1 MASISLSLSPNPNHL
16 YNDTVFSPQSHFLR
30 RVATVS
36 TFSGRHLNNKTSL
49 STSPE
54 KYRREK
60 VAAVRMS
67 STVSDSHSYD
77 VVVVGAGIIG
87 LSIARQLLNGSDL
100 SVAVVDAAVPCS
112 GATGAGQGY
121 IWMVHKVPGSEK
133 WELATRS
140 RQLWEKFAEDV
151 KHQGMDPQEV
161 LGWKKTGSLLVGKT
175 LQEMAALKEKVEQL
189 SKAGLKA
196 ELLSSTELQE
206 VEPALVIGEEGGAA
220 FLPDDYQL
228 DARRSVAY
236 IEKENRKYATE
247 GRYREY
253 YNQPLTGLLRSDS
266 GKVEAVQTSK
276 NLLYSNKAIV
286 IATGCWT
293 GSLMQELI
301 RNLDIEFDVPVKPR
315 KGHLLVIE
323 NFNSFKLNH
332 GLMEVGY
339 VGHQDAT
346 RQPSAETETLSVSM
360 TATMDTSGNLVLG
373 SSRQFV
379 GFNTEISEHIINQI
393 WERAGEFFPSL
404 RKLLL
409 TDLEKTREVRVGLR
423 PFMPGGKPMIG
434 LVPGLSNV
442 FLAAGHEGEGL
453 SLVYFSPLEL
463 LKWLLIWFWAIQPKL
478 IMHPMHCILIVLENS
493 VFCVLPNSCSSA
505 LNYADNEP
513 ADSEKPSGYLK
524 NTISFWSLEAE
535 IEHPVT
541 SV

>member
-1 MASISLSLSPNPNHL
+1 MASFSLSISLNPNHSI
-16 YNDTVFSPQSHFLR
+16 NDTVFFHRRHFLR

-36 TFSGRHLNNKTSL
+36 RLSGRKFLKQNLSSTKPENN
-49 STSPE
+49 
-54 KYRREK
+54 RRK
-60 VAAVRMS
+60 KLAAVRMS
-67 STVSDSHSYD
+67 SDSHSYD

-87 LSIARQLLNGSDL
+87 LTIARQLLNGSDL

-133 WELATRS
+133 WELAMRS
-140 RQLWEKFAEDV
+140 RELWEKFAEDV
-151 KHQGMDPQEV
+151 KYKGMDPQEV

-175 LQEMAALKEKVEQL
+175 SQEMAALKGKVEQL

-196 ELLSSTELQE
+196 ELLSGTNLQE

-236 IEKENRKYATE
+236 IEKENRRYATE
-247 GRYREY
+247 GRYGEY
-253 YNQPLTGLLRSDS
+253 YNQALTGFLRSDN
-266 GKVEAVQTSK
+266 GKVEAVKTSK
-276 NLLYSNKAIV
+276 SLLYSKKAVV

-301 RNLDIEFDVPVKPR
+301 RDLDIEFDVPVKPR

-323 NFNSFKLNH
+323 NFSSLKLNH
-332 GLMEVGY
+332 GLMEAGY

-346 RQPSAETETLSVSM
+346 LRPGAEPSSISM

-404 RKLLL
+404 RQFSL
-409 TDLEKTREVRVGLR
+409 TDLEKTRHVRVGLR

-442 FLAAGHEGEGL
+442 FVAAGHEGEGL
-453 SLVYFSPLEL
+453 SLALGTAEMVADMVLGNP
-463 LKWLLIWFWAIQPKL
+463 PKVDSAPYAL
-478 IMHPMHCILIVLENS
+478 HTHCS
-493 VFCVLPNSCSSA
+493 R
-505 LNYADNEP
+505 
-513 ADSEKPSGYLK
+513 
-524 NTISFWSLEAE
+524 
-535 IEHPVT
+535 
-541 SV
+541 

>member
-1 MASISLSLSPNPNHL
+1 MASLSLSLSLSISPNSDRLINAT
-16 YNDTVFSPQSHFLR
+16 TVFSPQSHLLR
-30 RVATVS
+30 RVVS
-36 TFSGRHLNNKTSL
+36 LSGRHLLGKSPL
-49 STSPE
+49 SE
-54 KYRREK
+54 KYRKQK

-67 STVSDSHSYD
+67 LAASHSYD

-87 LSIARQLLNGSDL
+87 LSIARQLLIESEL

-133 WELATRS
+133 WELAMRS
-140 RQLWEKFAEDV
+140 RELWEKFAEDI

-161 LGWKKTGSLLVGKT
+161 LGWRKTGSLLVGKT
-175 LQEMAALKEKVEQL
+175 SQDMEALKGKVDRL

-196 ELLSSTELQE
+196 ELLSSIDLLE

-236 IEKENRKYATE
+236 IEKENRKYSIE
-247 GRYREY
+247 GRYVEY
-253 YNQPLTGLLRSDS
+253 YNQPVTGWLRSGD

-276 NLLYSNKAIV
+276 NLLYSKKAIV

-293 GSLMQELI
+293 GSLMQDLI
-301 RNLDIEFDVPVKPR
+301 RDSDVGLYVPVKPR

-339 VGHQDAT
+339 IGHQDAT
-346 RQPSAETETLSVSM
+346 LQPSNVDSETSSISM
-360 TATMDTSGNLVLG
+360 TATMDSFGNLVLG

-379 GFNTEISEHIINQI
+379 GFSTEVDEHIINQI
-393 WERAGEFFPSL
+393 WERAREFFPSL
-404 RKLLL
+404 RELSL
-409 TDLEKTREVRVGLR
+409 TDLQKNREVRVGLR
-423 PFMPGGKPMIG
+423 PFMPDGKPMIG
-434 LVPGLSNV
+434 PVPGLSNV

-453 SLVYFSPLEL
+453 TLGLIPQKERSDQVLEPFANKHYSPLEL
-463 LKWLLIWFWAIQPKL
+463 LKWLLIWFCAIPAKSTR
-478 IMHPMHCILIVLENS
+478 HPMHCLSLFLIEGKAGDIL
-493 VFCVLPNSCSSA
+493 
-505 LNYADNEP
+505 
-513 ADSEKPSGYLK
+513 
-524 NTISFWSLEAE
+524 T
-535 IEHPVT
+535 
-541 SV
+541 

>member
-36 TFSGRHLNNKTSL
+36 TLSGRHLNNKTSL

-60 VAAVRMS
+60 LAAVRMS

-100 SVAVVDAAVPCS
+100 SVTVVDAAVPCS
-112 GATGAGQGY
+112 GATGAGASGY

-133 WELATRS
+133 WELAMRS
-140 RQLWEKFAEDV
+140 RELWEKFAEDV

-175 LQEMAALKEKVEQL
+175 SQEMAALKEKVEQL

-253 YNQPLTGLLRSDS
+253 YNQPLTGLLRSES

-276 NLLYSNKAIV
+276 NLLYSKKAIV

-301 RNLDIEFDVPVKPR
+301 KDLDIEFDVPVKPR

-339 VGHQDAT
+339 VSHQDAT

-379 GFNTEISEHIINQI
+379 GFNTKISEHIINLI

-404 RKLLL
+404 RKHLL
-409 TDLEKTREVRVGLR
+409 TDLEKSREVRVGLR

-453 SLVYFSPLEL
+453 SLALGTAEMVADMVLGNPTKVDNAPYAL
-463 LKWLLIWFWAIQPKL
+463 
-478 IMHPMHCILIVLENS
+478 HTHCS
-493 VFCVLPNSCSSA
+493 
-505 LNYADNEP
+505 
-513 ADSEKPSGYLK
+513 
-524 NTISFWSLEAE
+524 
-535 IEHPVT
+535 
-541 SV
+541 

>member
-1 MASISLSLSPNPNHL
+1 
-16 YNDTVFSPQSHFLR
+16 
-30 RVATVS
+30 
-36 TFSGRHLNNKTSL
+36 
-49 STSPE
+49 
-54 KYRREK
+54 
-60 VAAVRMS
+60 MS

-112 GATGAGQGY
+112 GATGAEWVEFTRVLKQRCYFRQPFHLVFSLVIGQGY
-121 IWMVHKVPGSEK
+121 IWMVNKVPGSEK
-133 WELATRS
+133 WELVMRS

-151 KHQGMDPQEV
+151 KYLGMDPQEV

-175 LQEMAALKEKVEQL
+175 SQEMAALKEKVEQL

-247 GRYREY
+247 GRYGEY
-253 YNQPLTGLLRSDS
+253 YNQPLTGLL
-266 GKVEAVQTSK
+266 SK
-276 NLLYSNKAIV
+276 KAIV

-301 RNLDIEFDVPVKPR
+301 RDFDIEFEVPVKPR

-323 NFNSFKLNH
+323 NFSSFKLNH
-332 GLMEVGY
+332 GSMEVGY
-339 VGHQDAT
+339 LGHRDAN
-346 RQPSAETETLSVSM
+346 ETSSISM

-379 GFNTEISEHIINQI
+379 GFSTEISKHIINQI

-404 RKLLL
+404 RELSL

-434 LVPGLSNV
+434 LVPGLSNA

-453 SLVYFSPLEL
+453 TLALGTADMVLGNP
-463 LKWLLIWFWAIQPKL
+463 PKVDNAL
-478 IMHPMHCILIVLENS
+478 YTH
-493 VFCVLPNSCSSA
+493 SS
-505 LNYADNEP
+505 
-513 ADSEKPSGYLK
+513 
-524 NTISFWSLEAE
+524 
-535 IEHPVT
+535 
-541 SV
+541 

>member
-1 MASISLSLSPNPNHL
+1 MVSISLSLSPNPNHL
-16 YNDTVFSPQSHFLR
+16 LNETVFSSHFIHR
-30 RVATVS
+30 IATVS
-36 TFSGRHLNNKTSL
+36 TLSGRHMIDRTSL
-49 STSPE
+49 STSPVN
-54 KYRREK
+54 YRREK
-60 VAAVRMS
+60 VAAVR
-67 STVSDSHSYD
+67 TVSDSHSYD

-121 IWMVHKVPGSEK
+121 IWMVNKVPGSEK
-133 WELATRS
+133 WELVMRS

-151 KHQGMDPQEV
+151 KYLGMDPQEV

-175 LQEMAALKEKVEQL
+175 SQEMAALKEKVEQL

-196 ELLSSTELQE
+196 ELLSSTELQDL
-206 VEPALVIGEEGGAA
+206 EPALVIGEEGGAA

-247 GRYREY
+247 GRYGEY
-253 YNQPLTGLLRSDS
+253 YNQPLTGLLRSGN
-266 GKVEAVQTSK
+266 GKIEAVQTSK
-276 NLLYSNKAIV
+276 NLLYSKKAIV

-301 RNLDIEFDVPVKPR
+301 RDFGIEFEVPVKPR

-323 NFNSFKLNH
+323 NFSSFKLNH
-332 GLMEVGY
+332 GSMEVGY
-339 VGHQDAT
+339 LGHRDAN
-346 RQPSAETETLSVSM
+346 ETSSISM

-379 GFNTEISEHIINQI
+379 GFSTEISKHIINQI

-404 RKLLL
+404 RELSL

-434 LVPGLSNV
+434 LVPGLSNA

-453 SLVYFSPLEL
+453 TLALGTAEMVADMVLGNP
-463 LKWLLIWFWAIQPKL
+463 PKVDNAPYAL
-478 IMHPMHCILIVLENS
+478 HTL
-493 VFCVLPNSCSSA
+493 SS
-505 LNYADNEP
+505 
-513 ADSEKPSGYLK
+513 
-524 NTISFWSLEAE
+524 
-535 IEHPVT
+535 
-541 SV
+541 

>member
-1 MASISLSLSPNPNHL
+1 MASYALSISSNPNHSI
-16 YNDTVFSPQSHFLR
+16 NGTVFYPWRQLLR
-30 RVATVS
+30 RVATIS
-36 TFSGRHLNNKTSL
+36 SISGRHLLDKSSQGKNQRK
-49 STSPE
+49 
-54 KYRREK
+54 K

-67 STVSDSHSYD
+67 STPHSYD

-87 LSIARQLLNGSDL
+87 LTIARQLLNGSEL

-133 WELATRS
+133 WELAMRS
-140 RQLWEKFAEDV
+140 RELWEKFADDI
-151 KHQGMDPQEV
+151 KYQGMDPQEV

-175 LQEMAALKEKVEQL
+175 SQEMAALEGKAKQL
-189 SKAGLKA
+189 CKAGLKA
-196 ELLSSTELQE
+196 ELLSSIDLKE
-206 VEPALVIGEEGGAA
+206 VEPALVIGQEGGAV

-247 GRYREY
+247 GRYGEY
-253 YNQPLTGLLRSDS
+253 YNQPLTGLLRSS
-266 GKVEAVQTSK
+266 NGKVEAVQTSK
-276 NLLYSNKAIV
+276 NLLYSKRAIV

-301 RNLDIEFDVPVKPR
+301 RDLGIEFDVPVKPR

-323 NFNSFKLNH
+323 NLNSFKLNH
-332 GLMEVGY
+332 GLMELGY

-346 RQPSAETETLSVSM
+346 LQPGAETSSVSM
-360 TATMDTSGNLVLG
+360 TGTMDTSGNLVLG

-379 GFNTEISEHIINQI
+379 GFSTEISEHIINQI
-393 WERAGEFFPSL
+393 WERAREFFPTL
-404 RKLLL
+404 REFSP
-409 TDLEKTREVRVGLR
+409 TDLEKSREVRVGLR

-453 SLVYFSPLEL
+453 SMALGTAEMVADMILGNL
-463 LKWLLIWFWAIQPKL
+463 PK
-478 IMHPMHCILIVLENS
+478 IDNAPY
-493 VFCVLPNSCSSA
+493 A
-505 LNYADNEP
+505 LH
-513 ADSEKPSGYLK
+513 SRR
-524 NTISFWSLEAE
+524 T
-535 IEHPVT
+535 
-541 SV
+541 

>member
-1 MASISLSLSPNPNHL
+1 
-16 YNDTVFSPQSHFLR
+16 
-30 RVATVS
+30 
-36 TFSGRHLNNKTSL
+36 
-49 STSPE
+49 
-54 KYRREK
+54 
-60 VAAVRMS
+60 MS
-67 STVSDSHSYD
+67 STDNASSDSYD

-87 LSIARQLLNGSDL
+87 LR
-100 SVAVVDAAVPCS
+100 
-112 GATGAGQGY
+112 QGY

-133 WELATRS
+133 WELAKRS
-140 RQLWEKFAEDV
+140 RELWEKFAEDV
-151 KHQGMDPQEV
+151 KNLGMDPQEV

-175 LQEMAALKEKVEQL
+175 SQEMEVLKGKVEQL

-196 ELLSSTELQE
+196 QLLSSAELQE

-253 YNQPLTGLLRSDS
+253 YNQPLTGLL
-266 GKVEAVQTSK
+266 SK
-276 NLLYSNKAIV
+276 KAIV

-301 RNLDIEFDVPVKPR
+301 RDLDIAFDVPVKPR

-323 NFNSFKLNH
+323 NFSSFKLNH

-339 VGHQDAT
+339 VGHQKAT
-346 RQPSAETETLSVSM
+346 RQPSAETLSVSM

-379 GFNTEISEHIINQI
+379 GFSTEISEHIINLI

-404 RKLLL
+404 RELSL

-453 SLVYFSPLEL
+453 SLALGTAEMVADMVLGNP
-463 LKWLLIWFWAIQPKL
+463 PKVDNAPYAL
-478 IMHPMHCILIVLENS
+478 HAHCARVLS
-493 VFCVLPNSCSSA
+493 
-505 LNYADNEP
+505 NYANNET
-513 ADSEKPSGYLK
+513 ASGFRLLR
-524 NTISFWSLEAE
+524 SHSGL
-535 IEHPVT
+535 
-541 SV
+541 

>member
-1 MASISLSLSPNPNHL
+1 MASLLLPISPNPNFL
-16 YNDTVFSPQSHFLR
+16 INDTIFFPRPPLLR
-30 RVATVS
+30 RVTTIS
-36 TFSGRHLNNKTSL
+36 THSGRRLLVKSSP

-54 KYRREK
+54 INRRKK

-67 STVSDSHSYD
+67 SAPPAPHSYD

-87 LSIARQLLNGSDL
+87 LSIARQVLNGSDL

-133 WELATRS
+133 WELTMRS
-140 RQLWEKFAEDV
+140 RELWEKFAEDI
-151 KHQGMDPQEV
+151 KYQGMDPQEV
-161 LGWKKTGSLLVGKT
+161 LGWKKTGSLLVGT
-175 LQEMAALKEKVEQL
+175 TSQEMAELKGKVEQL

-196 ELLSSTELQE
+196 ELLSSLDLQE

-220 FLPDDYQL
+220 FLPDDYQI

-236 IEKENRKYATE
+236 IEKEIGKYATE
-247 GRYREY
+247 GRYGEY
-253 YNQPLTGLLRSDS
+253 YNQPLTGLLRSGN

-276 NLLYSNKAIV
+276 NLLYSKKAIV

-301 RNLDIEFDVPVKPR
+301 KDMDIEFDVPVKPR

-346 RQPSAETETLSVSM
+346 LQPSSETSSISM
-360 TATMDTSGNLVLG
+360 TATMDSSGNLVLG
-373 SSRQFV
+373 KSSIISCCKNVHLLNIILMVTGSSRQFA
-379 GFNTEISEHIINQI
+379 GFSTEISEHIINQI
-393 WERAGEFFPSL
+393 WERAREFFPSL
-404 RKLLL
+404 REFSL

-453 SLVYFSPLEL
+453 SLALGTAEMVADMILGNP
-463 LKWLLIWFWAIQPKL
+463 PKVDNA
-478 IMHPMHCILIVLENS
+478 PY
-493 VFCVLPNSCSSA
+493 A
-505 LNYADNEP
+505 LHTHR
-513 ADSEKPSGYLK
+513 S
-524 NTISFWSLEAE
+524 
-535 IEHPVT
+535 
-541 SV
+541 

>member
-1 MASISLSLSPNPNHL
+1 MPSLSLSILRNPNHL
-16 YNDTVFSPQSHFLR
+16 INGTVFVPRRQLLR
-30 RVATVS
+30 RIATIS
-36 TFSGRHLNNKTSL
+36 NLSGRHLLEKSSL
-49 STSPE
+49 STSSE
-54 KYRREK
+54 KNRRQK

-67 STVSDSHSYD
+67 STPPASHSYD

-87 LSIARQLLNGSDL
+87 LSIARQFLNGSDL

-133 WELATRS
+133 WELAMRS
-140 RQLWEKFAEDV
+140 RELWEKFAEDV

-175 LQEMAALKEKVEQL
+175 SQEMAALKGKVEQL

-196 ELLSSTELQE
+196 ELLSSIDLQG
-206 VEPALVIGEEGGAA
+206 VEPVLVIGEEGGAA
-220 FLPDDYQL
+220 FLPDDCQM

-247 GRYREY
+247 GRYGEY
-253 YNQPLTGLLRSDS
+253 YNQPLTGLLRSGS

-276 NLLYSNKAIV
+276 NLLYSKKAIV

-301 RNLDIEFDVPVKPR
+301 RDLEIEFDVPVKPR

-323 NFNSFKLNH
+323 NFSSFNLNH

-339 VGHQDAT
+339 VGHQDGT
-346 RQPSAETETLSVSM
+346 LQPSAETSSISM

-379 GFNTEISEHIINQI
+379 GFSTEISEHIINQI

-404 RKLLL
+404 REFSL
-409 TDLEKTREVRVGLR
+409 TDLEKTRQVRVGLR

-434 LVPGLSNV
+434 LVPGSSNV

-453 SLVYFSPLEL
+453 SLALGTAEMVADMVLGNP
-463 LKWLLIWFWAIQPKL
+463 PKVDNAPYAL
-478 IMHPMHCILIVLENS
+478 HTHCNS
-493 VFCVLPNSCSSA
+493 
-505 LNYADNEP
+505 
-513 ADSEKPSGYLK
+513 
-524 NTISFWSLEAE
+524 
-535 IEHPVT
+535 
-541 SV
+541 

>member
-1 MASISLSLSPNPNHL
+1 
-16 YNDTVFSPQSHFLR
+16 
-30 RVATVS
+30 
-36 TFSGRHLNNKTSL
+36 
-49 STSPE
+49 
-54 KYRREK
+54 
-60 VAAVRMS
+60 MS
-67 STVSDSHSYD
+67 STPHSYD

-87 LSIARQLLNGSDL
+87 LTIARQLLNGSDL

-121 IWMVHKVPGSEK
+121 LWMVHKDPGSEK
-133 WELATRS
+133 WELAMRS
-140 RQLWEKFAEDV
+140 RELWEKFADDI
-151 KHQGMDPQEV
+151 KHQGIDPQEV

-175 LQEMAALKEKVEQL
+175 SQEMAALEGKVKQL

-196 ELLSSTELQE
+196 ELLSSIDLKE
-206 VEPALVIGEEGGAA
+206 VEPALVIGHEGGAA

-247 GRYREY
+247 GRYGEY
-253 YNQPLTGLLRSDS
+253 YNQPLTGLLRSGN

-276 NLLYSNKAIV
+276 NLLCSKKAVV

-301 RNLDIEFDVPVKPR
+301 KDLGIEFDVPVKPR

-332 GLMEVGY
+332 GLMELGY

-346 RQPSAETETLSVSM
+346 LQPGAETSSVSM

-379 GFNTEISEHIINQI
+379 GFSTEISEHIINQI
-393 WERAGEFFPSL
+393 WERAREFFPTL
-404 RKLLL
+404 RYFSP
-409 TDLEKTREVRVGLR
+409 TDLEKNREVRVGLR

-434 LVPGLSNV
+434 LLPGLSNV

-453 SLVYFSPLEL
+453 SMALGTAEMVADMILGNL
-463 LKWLLIWFWAIQPKL
+463 PKVDNA
-478 IMHPMHCILIVLENS
+478 PY
-493 VFCVLPNSCSSA
+493 A
-505 LNYADNEP
+505 LH
-513 ADSEKPSGYLK
+513 SRC
-524 NTISFWSLEAE
+524 T
-535 IEHPVT
+535 
-541 SV
+541 